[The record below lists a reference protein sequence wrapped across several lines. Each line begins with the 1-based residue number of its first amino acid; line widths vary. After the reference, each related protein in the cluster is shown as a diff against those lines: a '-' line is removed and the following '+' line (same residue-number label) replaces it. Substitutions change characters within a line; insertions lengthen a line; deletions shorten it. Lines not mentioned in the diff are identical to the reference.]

1 MVARFAST
9 PKEKDGANAD
19 NGRDV
24 KAISL
29 AVPTQPLTSKQ
40 ESDYLETYWP
50 RPLVAKSS

>member
-19 NGRDV
+19 NGWDV

-29 AVPTQPLTSKQ
+29 AVPN
-40 ESDYLETYWP
+40 SDSY
-50 RPLVAKSS
+50 